1 MKKQGA
7 TFQKIIVPAIIV
19 AIVVYLIF
27 SAWNGLRDP
36 YSFVIVYTDTME
48 ESIDTEGWVVRSEEL
63 VNGGGDGLVQLKR
76 NEGEEVSEGAA
87 IAMVYEDEE
96 YVDNQ
101 EELLRTKSDLT
112 ALQYATYSGSP
123 SGAALEDQ
131 MMSALSE
138 LRAASSS
145 GDYANLS
152 EETETYR
159 KLVLRREFLVSS
171 EAAAEMSAA
180 ASELYDKY
188 ESLQSYQS
196 GATEITAAQSGM
208 FSSHLDGYET
218 LLSPDSLIGLLPEEL
233 AAFSELTPLSA
244 EGSLGKLVTNPV
256 WYYAATLPSRYSH
269 ELSPGQVVDV
279 YFDALSKALEME
291 VDSVGEIQ
299 DGQVVA
305 VFRSTRDEHVA
316 GELRQ
321 ESCRIILESEEGIL
335 VPKEALRVCEG
346 ENGVFVSSGYNA
358 VFRPVKILAENDDY
372 YLVKPNPK
380 NENDDRI
387 LRSGDEVVLASAE
400 LYDGKV
406 VH

>member
-63 VNGGGDGLVQLKR
+63 VNGGGGLVQLKR

-299 DGQVVA
+299 DDQVVA
-305 VFRSTRDEHVA
+305 VFRSARDEHVA

-335 VPKEALRVCEG
+335 IPKEALRVCEG

>member
-63 VNGGGDGLVQLKR
+63 VNGGGGLVQLKR

-256 WYYAATLPSRYSH
+256 WYYATTLPSQYSH
-269 ELSPGQVVDV
+269 ELSPGQVVHV
-279 YFDALSKALEME
+279 YFDALSKTLEME

-305 VFRSTRDEHVA
+305 VFRSARDEHAA

>member
-63 VNGGGDGLVQLKR
+63 VNGGGGLVQLKR

-335 VPKEALRVCEG
+335 IPKEALRVCEG

>member
-48 ESIDTEGWVVRSEEL
+48 ESIDAEGWVVRSEEL

-256 WYYAATLPSRYSH
+256 WYYAATLPSQYSH

-279 YFDALSKALEME
+279 YFDALSKTLEME

-299 DGQVVA
+299 DDQVVA
-305 VFRSTRDEHVA
+305 VFRSARDEHAA

>member
-63 VNGGGDGLVQLKR
+63 VNGGGGLVQLKR

-335 VPKEALRVCEG
+335 IPKEALRVYEG

>member
-87 IAMVYEDEE
+87 IAMVYEDEV

-256 WYYAATLPSRYSH
+256 WYYATTLPSQYSH
-269 ELSPGQVVDV
+269 ELSPGQVVHV
-279 YFDALSKALEME
+279 YFDALSKTLEME

-305 VFRSTRDEHVA
+305 VFRSARDEHAA

-335 VPKEALRVCEG
+335 IP
-346 ENGVFVSSGYNA
+346 
-358 VFRPVKILAENDDY
+358 
-372 YLVKPNPK
+372 
-380 NENDDRI
+380 
-387 LRSGDEVVLASAE
+387 
-400 LYDGKV
+400 
-406 VH
+406 

>member
-7 TFQKIIVPAIIV
+7 TFQKIIVPAVIV

-63 VNGGGDGLVQLKR
+63 VSGGGDGLIQLKR
-76 NEGEEVSEGAA
+76 NEGEKVAEGAA

-101 EELLRTKSDLT
+101 EELLRIKSDLT

-131 MMSALSE
+131 MMSALGQ
-138 LRAASSS
+138 LRSAASS
-145 GDYANLS
+145 GDYTNLS

-180 ASELYDKY
+180 ASELYGKY

-218 LLSPDSLIGLLPEEL
+218 LLSPDSITGLLPEEL
-233 AAFSELTPLSA
+233 KAFSELTPLSA

-256 WYYAATLPSRYSH
+256 WYYAVTLPSQYAH
-269 ELSPGQVVDV
+269 ELSPGQVVDI
-279 YFDALSKALEME
+279 YFDALSKILEME

-299 DGQVVA
+299 DGQVVV
-305 VFRSTRDEHVA
+305 VFRSAQDEHAA

-335 VPKEALRVCEG
+335 IPKEALRVYEG

-372 YLVKPNPK
+372 YLVKPNPTD
-380 NENDDRI
+380 ENDDRI

>member
-63 VNGGGDGLVQLKR
+63 VNGGGGLVQLKR

-305 VFRSTRDEHVA
+305 VFRSTRDEHAA

-335 VPKEALRVCEG
+335 IPKEALRVCEG

>member
-63 VNGGGDGLVQLKR
+63 VNGGGGLVQLKR

-159 KLVLRREFLVSS
+159 KLVLRREFLVSR

>member
-63 VNGGGDGLVQLKR
+63 VNGGGGLVQLKR

-299 DGQVVA
+299 DDQVVA
-305 VFRSTRDEHVA
+305 VFRSARDEHVA